1 MSAKGGRNDIF
12 TCGQLSRQVDL
23 KIPQVVWEV
32 RSRLEERASRKT
44 AFVSKSFLKM
54 ITVAGF

>member
-12 TCGQLSRQVDL
+12 TCGQLLRQVDF

-32 RSRLEERASRKT
+32 WSRLEERASRKV
-44 AFVSKSFLKM
+44 AFVSQSFL
-54 ITVAGF
+54 